1 MYRTRNATDA
11 EIPLM
16 ADHWYRMA
24 CEMCEIDDMPKPDI
38 RRIEEVKSLFIKES
52 EAGQLM
58 FRVALD
64 ESDQIAACAGGLL
77 RTEYPYPLAKEQSLF
92 GWVISVYTLE
102 NHRHNGLAS
111 TLTDEV
117 CVWLKQNGAK
127 RARLWSSS
135 TGRSVYEKNGFK
147 PMMDM
152 TKPLL

>member
-1 MYRTRNATDA
+1 MYKTRNATEA

-16 ADHWYRMA
+16 ADHWHSMA
-24 CEMCEIDDMPKPDI
+24 CEMSEIDGITKPDI
-38 RRIEEVKSLFIKES
+38 HRVEEVKSLFIKEY
-52 EAGQLM
+52 EAGQLI
-58 FRVALD
+58 FRVAVD
-64 ESDQIAACAGGLL
+64 ESNQLAACAGGLI
-77 RTEYPYPLAKEQSLF
+77 RTEYPYPLAGEESLF

-102 NHRHNGLAS
+102 DHRHNGLAS

-117 CVWLKQNGAK
+117 CEWLKQKGAK

-135 TGRSVYEKNGFK
+135 SGRSVYEKCGFK